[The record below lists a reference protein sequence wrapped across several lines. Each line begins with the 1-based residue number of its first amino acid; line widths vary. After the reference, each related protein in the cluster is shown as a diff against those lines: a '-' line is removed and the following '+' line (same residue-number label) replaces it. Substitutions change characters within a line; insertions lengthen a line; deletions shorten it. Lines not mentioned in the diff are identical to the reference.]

1 MEEEQEALPPA
12 QSCPGRPD
20 QETGGGALDVEE
32 PPELTPAELFNSAK
46 PAAAA
51 ALALL
56 QAAAPP
62 PKMEDSESSFHDPRD
77 DVPTEPG
84 SPATVLAESA
94 FQPSIRDELLQ
105 RAAAAVAAE
114 RTRAETQ
121 RAFEDDVD
129 YGEKED
135 SDL

>member
-1 MEEEQEALPPA
+1 MEADQEVLPPA
-12 QSCPGRPD
+12 QLGPGRPD
-20 QETGGGALDVEE
+20 PATEE
-32 PPELTPAELFNSAK
+32 GVPDAEEVPELTPAELFNSGT

-84 SPATVLAESA
+84 SPATVHAESEC
-94 FQPSIRDELLQ
+94 QPSIRDELLQ

-114 RTRAETQ
+114 RSRAEET
-121 RAFEDDVD
+121 RPFEDDVD
-129 YGEKED
+129 YGEL